1 VTHKLIKRWNLT
13 SDRLEFGLCL
23 RHMICSANESIYS
36 KTNEK
41 SYYSLRWYLFRF

>member
-36 KTNEK
+36 KTNWHAVK
-41 SYYSLRWYLFRF
+41 WKIIL